1 MAIMH
6 PEKPMDFD
14 PNSHE
19 DLMFE
24 VLREL
29 PDDYYVFHSFSI
41 VNVVDSMIH
50 ESETDFV
57 VFHPKKGLLCIEAKA
72 GQVKC
77 ENGIWKY
84 GSGIE
89 MSHGGPFNQ
98 AALNKWKLKKY
109 IENVGLGMILNRCK
123 LMHAVWFPSVNQKHL
138 NGIAFPPE
146 ADKQLTLTIEAM
158 NDIEEAISA
167 IFAIQIPGEVET
179 ALSSSDIETVI
190 NKVLAPSFNLIS
202 LSDMQISHKRQ
213 VFKVMLKEQVAL
225 LNYLEEQNNAVI
237 NGMAGT
243 GKTVLAVEKAKRH
256 AEKGEEVLF
265 LCYNAFLKD
274 YLIDNYSREHVGFY
288 TIDGL
293 ACKLC
298 GTHEPDYYL
307 LKSTLEEMYFDGAF
321 PYQHIIIDEGQDFGQ
336 SKMDETEIINLLKA
350 NVLDDETRNG
360 TFYLFYDRNQMVQ
373 SEKVPDYIGES
384 DCKLTLYRNCR
395 NTENIALT
403 SLRLLGSNRKPKL
416 LDGALPGDS
425 PELYIVEEEGS
436 TIDIVNTIIEENK
449 DYGYE
454 NIVILTCKTETTSIL
469 AEKSIDGAYVG
480 ARKPV
485 KFTTCRK
492 YKGLEADVIILVD
505 MNKELFDES
514 GKQLYY
520 VGASRARY
528 KLALVANLSEDDS
541 NDLIKQMDIRKTKKM
556 GKAIA
561 AAFNAK
567 YREV

>member
-1 MAIMH
+1 M
-6 PEKPMDFD
+6 
-14 PNSHE
+14 
-19 DLMFE
+19 
-24 VLREL
+24 
-29 PDDYYVFHSFSI
+29 
-41 VNVVDSMIH
+41 
-50 ESETDFV
+50 
-57 VFHPKKGLLCIEAKA
+57 
-72 GQVKC
+72 
-77 ENGIWKY
+77 
-84 GSGIE
+84 
-89 MSHGGPFNQ
+89 
-98 AALNKWKLKKY
+98 
-109 IENVGLGMILNRCK
+109 
-123 LMHAVWFPSVNQKHL
+123 
-138 NGIAFPPE
+138 
-146 ADKQLTLTIEAM
+146 
-158 NDIEEAISA
+158 
-167 IFAIQIPGEVET
+167 
-179 ALSSSDIETVI
+179 
-190 NKVLAPSFNLIS
+190 
-202 LSDMQISHKRQ
+202 
-213 VFKVMLKEQVAL
+213 
-225 LNYLEEQNNAVI
+225 
-237 NGMAGT
+237 
-243 GKTVLAVEKAKRH
+243 
-256 AEKGEEVLF
+256 
-265 LCYNAFLKD
+265 
-274 YLIDNYSREHVGFY
+274 
-288 TIDGL
+288 
-293 ACKLC
+293 C